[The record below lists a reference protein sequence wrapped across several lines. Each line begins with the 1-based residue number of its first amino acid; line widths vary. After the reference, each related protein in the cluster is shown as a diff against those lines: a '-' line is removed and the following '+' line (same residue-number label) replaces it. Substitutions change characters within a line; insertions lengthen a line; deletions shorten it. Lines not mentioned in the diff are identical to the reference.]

1 MKPIKNNIAN
11 IYKLS
16 PMQAGLFFH
25 YLKGDD
31 KQSYL
36 QQISW
41 RLQGYFDVSAFKEA
55 WQTLVNRHD
64 ILRTNFVFQ
73 NTPTPLQ
80 VVADKRPL
88 DFQVINYRHLAPK
101 DKEQAVHTFQEQEK
115 QTPFEL
121 ESDMLLRL
129 RVLQLSNNSF
139 KVILT
144 HHHIIMDGW
153 SLGNLVKEA
162 LDIYIARTNNKALPY
177 EKPIGFAKYIR
188 WREAQNQ
195 TTSLQYWQTY
205 LTGFKTQ
212 STPPQRSTP
221 PSAGEPKALYFDVG
235 QDQLDCLN
243 TLANDQNIT
252 LNCLFQSLWGVLL
265 AQQTQSSDIVF
276 GAVVSGRP
284 HEITGIEKMAGIFI
298 NTIPVRIQ
306 FTPDMRL
313 CDLFGQVQNN
323 ALASEPHQHIALADI
338 QSTTPLKDRLIGS
351 LFVMENY
358 PLDRVFELNTPLP
371 GTDFAVTRLE
381 TWEKTHFDLGVRLL
395 PDQDRLKIKIGYNP
409 ARYNDADMH
418 RLSEHFQR
426 AISEFIRQGAEA
438 RISDIDLLSDIEK
451 KQIHTFSRGTAL
463 HYEQDKT
470 IIDLFQ
476 QQVKAHPARTCLS
489 FEQTSLSYAEVD
501 LQSDRIA
508 AHLRQTVNLSPDDRV
523 ALMLTRSHWS
533 VLAILGVLK
542 AGAAYV
548 PIEPDFPRERINFIL
563 KDSRAQAILVDP
575 QTRSKAHEF
584 TTKPCLEITNLPD
597 LPFQRVET
605 NANDLAYVIYTS
617 GTTGT
622 PKGVMIEQGSVVHLA
637 HAMNRDVYQRH
648 QRPLNMVLL
657 TTYVFDG
664 SVQQIFSTLL
674 YGHSL
679 FIMDDDSK
687 RDTRKFRQF
696 CQTYKIDIGGCIPN
710 FLALLD
716 EAGELDALTQQLSHM
731 IFGGEALPV
740 SLANKVVRNCTV
752 SNLYGPT
759 ECCVNALSFT
769 TSCPLTPNTAHAPI
783 GKPLGNAEIFIL
795 GSHGHVV
802 PFGVVGELC
811 IGGPGV
817 ARGYLNNAALN
828 DEKFISHP
836 ATPEKRIYKTGD
848 LARFRSDGNIEFLG
862 RNDQQVKIMGYR
874 IEPSEIE
881 DRLNRYAHIK
891 EACVIAAQ
899 DHTGHTYLKACL
911 VAHDQIDLDD
921 LRKDLSASL
930 PVHMV
935 PSRYALLQGMPR
947 LVSGKIDRKALLDV
961 GEVDE
966 NSNQIDATPPRTRTE
981 ETLLEAWQHVFGRSD
996 IGIHHDYFEL
1006 GGDSI
1011 RAIQLLSQL
1020 YKSGLSLQIKD
1031 LFDNPSV
1038 AKLAPFITQDH
1049 FVEEDD
1055 ITGEAVLGPI
1065 QHRFFDKFSTNPNWF
1080 NHALLLH
1087 AHERLDVQA
1096 MEQAVQALVQ
1106 QHDAFRLKFHQ
1117 TPDGVWHQE
1126 FCETTNGFKFQT
1138 IELDKKQDENRQILR
1153 QANQAHTGLDLTN
1166 GPLAKAILLQGAKQD
1181 HILLVI
1187 HHLIIDGVSWR
1198 ILLEDLTQAYRN
1210 INAKQTI
1217 SLPRKTHSLKHWGNA
1232 LAQYAQSD
1240 ALKKE
1245 IPYWHRIRQADVCP
1259 FPVEIPSPHNRLCDL
1274 ESCTVSLNS
1283 KETKTLMGEVNNAF
1297 HTSAEEIL
1305 LVALARALKNWKG
1318 LEKTIVMLEGHGR
1331 SPALKNSDISR
1342 TLGWFTSLYPVLLD
1356 LSHTTKTD
1364 QQIKTIK
1371 ETLRQ
1376 IPNKGF
1382 GYGVLS
1388 YLSQDG
1394 LGRDPAF
1401 DQRCHITFNY
1411 LGHFKNA
1418 QGTPLFDISTDNT
1431 GTAIAPSAKR
1441 TSNLDIGAIVMDDRL
1456 EITLSYSRHRYL
1468 KSTMEDLLQTL
1479 HEEIDKLIAFCSAR
1493 DTSELTPADLT
1504 LSNLSLDEFE
1514 SLF

>member
-1 MKPIKNNIAN
+1 MKPAKNNIAN

-55 WQTLVNRHD
+55 WQRLVNRHD

-88 DFQVINYRHLAPK
+88 DFQVIDYRHLNSE

-115 QTPFEL
+115 HTPFHL
-121 ESDMLLRL
+121 EDDMLLRL
-129 RVLQLSNNSF
+129 RVLQLSNDSF
-139 KVILT
+139 EVILT

-162 LDIYIARTNNKALPY
+162 LDIYIAQINKKPLPY
-177 EKPIGFAKYIR
+177 EQPVGFSKYIK
-188 WREAQNQ
+188 WRDAQNQ
-195 TTSLQYWQTY
+195 TASMQYWQTY
-205 LTGFKTQ
+205 LAGFETQ
-212 STPPQRSTP
+212 STPPQRATP
-221 PSAGEPKALYFDVG
+221 KTASEPKAVYFDVG
-235 QDQLDCLN
+235 PDQLDSLN
-243 TLANDQNIT
+243 KLANDQNIT
-252 LNCLFQSLWGVLL
+252 LNSLFQSLWGLLL
-265 AQQTQSSDIVF
+265 AQQTQSDDIVF
-276 GAVVSGRP
+276 GCVVSGRP
-284 HEITGIEKMAGIFI
+284 HEIDGIEKMAGIFI

-313 CDLFGQVQNN
+313 CDLFSQVQHN

-358 PLDRVFELNTPLP
+358 PLDRVFELNTLLP
-371 GTDFAVTRLE
+371 GTDFAVTQLQ

-395 PDQDRLKIKIGYNP
+395 PDQDRLKVKIGYNS
-409 ARYNDADMH
+409 ALYDDADLH
-418 RLSEHFQR
+418 RLAKHFQR
-426 AISEFIRQGAEA
+426 ALSEFIRQGEEV
-438 RISDIDLLSDIEK
+438 RICDIDLLSDTEK
-451 KQIHTFSRGTAL
+451 AQLKSFSRGTPL
-463 HYEQDKT
+463 HYEQDET
-470 IIDLFQ
+470 LIELFKK
-476 QQVKAHPARTCLS
+476 QVNAHPTRTCLS
-489 FEQTSLSYAEVD
+489 FEHISLTYAEVD

-508 AHLRQTVNLSPDDRV
+508 AHLRQSVNLSPDDRV
-523 ALMLTRSHWS
+523 ALMLTRSHWC

-542 AGAAYV
+542 ARAAYV
-548 PIEPDFPRERINFIL
+548 PIEPDFPTERIDFIL
-563 KDSRAQAILVDP
+563 KDSQAQAILVDP
-575 QTRSKAHEF
+575 QTQSKACEL
-584 TTKPCLEITNLPD
+584 TTKPCLEITTLPD
-597 LPFQRVET
+597 LAFQQIESK
-605 NANDLAYVIYTS
+605 ADDLAYVIYTS

-637 HAMNRDVYQRH
+637 HAMNHDVYQRH

-664 SVQQIFSTLL
+664 SVQQIFSALL

-716 EAGELDALTQQLSHM
+716 EAGELDTLTKQLSHM

-740 SLANKVVRNCTV
+740 SLANKVVQNCTV

-769 TSCPLTPNTAHAPI
+769 TSAPLTTDTAHVPI

-795 GSHGHVV
+795 SPQGHPV
-802 PFGVVGELC
+802 PLGGIGELC

-817 ARGYLNNAALN
+817 ARGYLNNDALN
-828 DEKFISHP
+828 DEKFIPHP
-836 ATPEKRIYKTGD
+836 TTPDKRIYKTGD
-848 LARFRSDGNIEFLG
+848 LARFRSDGHVEFLG

-881 DRLNRYAHIK
+881 DRLNRYAQIK

-911 VAHDQIDLDD
+911 VTHDQINLDD
-921 LRKDLSASL
+921 LRQDLSASL
-930 PVHMV
+930 PAHMV
-935 PSRYALLQGMPR
+935 PSRYALLQNMPR
-947 LVSGKIDRKALLDV
+947 LVSGKIDRKALLEIV
-961 GEVDE
+961 EVDE
-966 NSNQIDATPPRTRTE
+966 QSNKIAATPPTTPTE
-981 ETLLEAWQHVFGRSD
+981 KILLEAWQHVFGRSD

-1055 ITGEAVLGPI
+1055 ITGEAVLGPV

-1087 AHERLDVQA
+1087 AHERLDVSA
-1096 MEQAVQALVQ
+1096 MEQAIHVLVQ

-1126 FCETTNGFKFQT
+1126 FCETTNGFKFQA
-1138 IELDKKQDENRQILR
+1138 IQLDRKRDENRQILR

-1181 HILLVI
+1181 HILLVV

-1210 INAKQTI
+1210 ITAKQAI
-1217 SLPRKTHSLKHWGNA
+1217 NLPRKTHSLKHWGNA
-1232 LAQYAQSD
+1232 LVQYAQSD
-1240 ALKKE
+1240 DLKKE
-1245 IPYWHRIRQADVCP
+1245 IPYWKRIRQADVCP

-1274 ESCTVSLNS
+1274 ESCTVSLTP
-1283 KETKTLMGEVNNAF
+1283 KDTHTLMGEVNNAF

-1331 SPALKNSDISR
+1331 SPALKNSDVSR

-1356 LSHTTKTD
+1356 LSHITKTD

-1371 ETLRQ
+1371 ENLRQ

-1388 YLSQDG
+1388 YLSKDG
-1394 LGRDPAF
+1394 LGLDPAF

-1418 QGTPLFDISTDNT
+1418 QNTPLFDISTDNT

-1441 TSNLDIGAIVMDDRL
+1441 TSNLDIAAIVMDDRL

-1468 KSTMEDLLQTL
+1468 KSTMEDLLHTL
-1479 HEEIDKLIAFCSAR
+1479 HEEMNKLIAFCSAR

-1504 LSNLSLDEFE
+1504 LSTLSLDEFE